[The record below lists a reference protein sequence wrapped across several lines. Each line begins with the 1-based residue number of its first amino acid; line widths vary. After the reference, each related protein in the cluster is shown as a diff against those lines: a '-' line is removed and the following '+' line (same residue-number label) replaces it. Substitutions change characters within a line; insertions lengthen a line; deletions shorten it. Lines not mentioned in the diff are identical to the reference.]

1 MCTLRPDGS
10 PHVTPVWFNYQQE
23 AWWIGSDKRTVK
35 VRNVKRDPA
44 SRSPW
49 KAALGRATHVRLVTC
64 PDLTGK

>member
-35 VRNVKRDPA
+35 VRNVKRTPRRA
-44 SRSPW
+44 S
-49 KAALGRATHVRLVTC
+49 LGKRRWDVRLTY
-64 PDLTGK
+64 GSSRARI